1 MKRGSDAVADK
12 EERARFCDSGLR
24 AKEARNTTNK
34 TYWNPRP
41 RRGPGLEP
49 RRGQKREST
58 QHLPDLEEEVV
69 NAVPVKSGSAPILG
83 GSSSSADNLVN
94 SSVATNVSVED
105 MVQTSVHISTSVGI
119 QPVQLWYSWT
129 LLQ

>member
-24 AKEARNTTNK
+24 AKEARNTTYK

-69 NAVPVKSGSAPILG
+69 KTVPAKSGSAFRFWEVRARVLTIL
-83 GSSSSADNLVN
+83 SIL
-94 SSVATNVSVED
+94 
-105 MVQTSVHISTSVGI
+105 
-119 QPVQLWYSWT
+119 LWQRT
-129 LLQ
+129 